1 MALTPEQAKAMLDSL
16 FALPDK
22 VAKPKTKAPAKAA
35 SATPAVPKP
44 KPVRTTLG
52 LTSAGY
58 LPAMRLQ
65 TIMHQHC
72 TCCGGDA
79 EYILPAVIRFESRRN
94 TAIEIPA
101 SVHMHLPVSVIDKWE
116 DVAQC
121 PKCIRMSRNIED
133 TLSDILSLP
142 AIPVQGSLFQ

>member
-22 VAKPKTKAPAKAA
+22 EKAKPKAKAKASPASSQAASTPRRAPA
-35 SATPAVPKP
+35 
-44 KPVRTTLG
+44 RTTLA
-52 LTSAGY
+52 LTSAGF
-58 LPAMRLQ
+58 LPAMRLH
-65 TIMHQHC
+65 TIVHQHC
-72 TCCGGDA
+72 TCCGGDT

-101 SVHMHLPVSVIDKWE
+101 SVEAHLPVSVTEKWE

-121 PKCIRMSRNIED
+121 PSCIRMSRAIED
-133 TLSDILSLP
+133 LIVLSPTPI
-142 AIPVQGSLFQ
+142 QGSFFQ

>member
-44 KPVRTTLG
+44 KPIRTTLG
-52 LTSAGY
+52 LTSAGF
-58 LPAMRLQ
+58 LPAMRLH
-65 TIMHQHC
+65 TIVHQHC
-72 TCCGGDA
+72 TCCGSDT

-101 SVHMHLPVSVIDKWE
+101 SVEQHLPISILEKWE
-116 DVAQC
+116 EVTQC
-121 PKCIRMSRNIED
+121 PVCIRLSRSIDDLLAFSPSPIQLE
-133 TLSDILSLP
+133 
-142 AIPVQGSLFQ
+142 LFHG

>member
-44 KPVRTTLG
+44 KPIRTTLG
-52 LTSAGY
+52 LTSAGF
-58 LPAMRLQ
+58 LPAMRLH
-65 TIMHQHC
+65 TIVHQHC
-72 TCCGGDA
+72 TCCGSDT
-79 EYILPAVIRFESRRN
+79 EYILPAVIRFESKHN

-101 SVHMHLPVSVIDKWE
+101 SVEAHLPVSVTEKWE

-121 PKCIRMSRNIED
+121 PKCIRMSRVIED
-133 TLSDILSLP
+133 LTALSDAPIQLEF
-142 AIPVQGSLFQ
+142 FQ

>member
-44 KPVRTTLG
+44 KPIRTTLG
-52 LTSAGY
+52 LTSAGF
-58 LPAMRLQ
+58 LPAMRLH
-65 TIMHQHC
+65 TIVHQHC
-72 TCCGGDA
+72 TCCNSDS
-79 EYILPAVIRFESRRN
+79 EYILPAVIRFESKRN

-121 PKCIRMSRNIED
+121 PKCIRMSRNID
-133 TLSDILSLP
+133 DLFALSP
-142 AIPVQGSLFQ
+142 TPVQGSLFQ

>member
-22 VAKPKTKAPAKAA
+22 VAKPKTKATTKAA

-44 KPVRTTLG
+44 KPIRTTLG
-52 LTSAGY
+52 LTSAGF
-58 LPAMRLQ
+58 LPAMRLH
-65 TIMHQHC
+65 TIVHQHC
-72 TCCGGDA
+72 TCCGSDV
-79 EYILPAVIRFESRRN
+79 EYMLPAVVRFEHKRN

-101 SVHMHLPVSVIDKWE
+101 SVEAHLPVSVTDKWE

-121 PKCIRMSRNIED
+121 PKCIRMSRMIED
-133 TLSDILSLP
+133 LTALSDAPIQL
-142 AIPVQGSLFQ
+142 GFFQ

>member
-35 SATPAVPKP
+35 STTPAVPKP
-44 KPVRTTLG
+44 KPIRTTLG
-52 LTSAGY
+52 LTSAGF
-58 LPAMRLQ
+58 LPAMRLH
-65 TIMHQHC
+65 TIVHQHC
-72 TCCGGDA
+72 TCCNGDT

-101 SVHMHLPVSVIDKWE
+101 SVEAHLPVSVTEKWE

-121 PKCIRMSRNIED
+121 PSCIRMSRAIED
-133 TLSDILSLP
+133 LIVLSPTPI
-142 AIPVQGSLFQ
+142 QGSFFQ

>member
-44 KPVRTTLG
+44 KPIRTTLG
-52 LTSAGY
+52 LTSAGF
-58 LPAMRLQ
+58 LPAMRLH
-65 TIMHQHC
+65 TIVHQHC
-72 TCCGGDA
+72 TCCGSDI
-79 EYILPAVIRFESRRN
+79 EYMLPAVIRFEHKRN

-101 SVHMHLPVSVIDKWE
+101 AVEAHLPVSVTDKWE

-121 PKCIRMSRNIED
+121 PKCIRMSRMIED
-133 TLSDILSLP
+133 LTALSDAPIQL
-142 AIPVQGSLFQ
+142 GFFQ